1 MDTLEKNR
9 AIQMLQSGVY
19 VLTAQAEEDKAV
31 ATVVSWV
38 TQASFSPPLVVV
50 ALRVGSRIHGIV
62 QQACAFTINI
72 LDRQHTGVARS
83 FFEPV
88 WEKSGTLAG
97 QRFDNGSSGAPV
109 LECATGYLECSL
121 DLCLEK
127 GDHSIFVGQ
136 VVDAGIHGS
145 IEGRPD
151 EVSLQLRDFGVY
163 YGG

>member
-62 QQACAFTINI
+62 Q
-72 LDRQHTGVARS
+72 
-83 FFEPV
+83 
-88 WEKSGTLAG
+88 
-97 QRFDNGSSGAPV
+97 
-109 LECATGYLECSL
+109 
-121 DLCLEK
+121 
-127 GDHSIFVGQ
+127 
-136 VVDAGIHGS
+136 
-145 IEGRPD
+145 
-151 EVSLQLRDFGVY
+151 
-163 YGG
+163 